1 MKKILS
7 LVCVALLFNAC
18 FDNGK
23 SQNSAQEP
31 QFAPMNVSVQE
42 IKLGDIPIALE
53 FDGRIVSDLDVTL
66 KSQVSGVIEEQ
77 MFKSGQSVKKGDVL
91 FVIDKIKF
99 QANFDNAN
107 AVYKNALLD
116 YNRAASLKSTGAISQ
131 KEFDSVAAN
140 LQSSKANL
148 DSAKFDLDHTQIRAP
163 FDGVVGDNLQ
173 DVGAYVVATNTNLV
187 QISKLDPVYVKFG
200 ISDTKKL
207 QIDENLANGSYK
219 QIGSD
224 VLINVGGK
232 EYKGKLVFID
242 STIDQNSASV
252 AAKAKFDN
260 PNLKLRPGDYARV
273 KVEGFVQTNGVK
285 IPQSALGQELSNSI
299 VYVVDQNSSVAKK
312 IVQVSSEDGAG
323 AVISGGLDN
332 GDKVILDNFKK
343 IRVGAPVKV
352 NQGKK

>member
-1 MKKILS
+1 M
-7 LVCVALLFNAC
+7 
-18 FDNGK
+18 
-23 SQNSAQEP
+23 
-31 QFAPMNVSVQE
+31 
-42 IKLGDIPIALE
+42 
-53 FDGRIVSDLDVTL
+53 
-66 KSQVSGVIEEQ
+66 
-77 MFKSGQSVKKGDVL
+77 
-91 FVIDKIKF
+91 
-99 QANFDNAN
+99 
-107 AVYKNALLD
+107 
-116 YNRAASLKSTGAISQ
+116 
-131 KEFDSVAAN
+131 
-140 LQSSKANL
+140 
-148 DSAKFDLDHTQIRAP
+148 
-163 FDGVVGDNLQ
+163 Q
-173 DVGAYVVATNTNLV
+173 DVGSYIVSANTNLV

-260 PNLKLRPGDYARV
+260 PSLKLRPGDYARV

-323 AVISGGLDN
+323 AVISGGLNN